1 MLTAEGSINIMLRK
15 QAILSEYQ
23 SDCLDLFKAQ
33 REDFVGPP
41 PLKAYPAPAHGAS
54 TDEIF
59 PKS

>member
-1 MLTAEGSINIMLRK
+1 MLRK